1 MLGRG
6 RKGQNMLFFFF
17 FLQISFLS
25 MSMEEHCGTPLH
37 THTRT
42 GSRLVNQHTNATFFF
57 FFSVTV
63 AYNASYAFKGSLWF
77 HQGGWKNLKKL
88 LFSEEKKTLPS

>member
-1 MLGRG
+1 MLEGR
-6 RKGQNMLFFFF
+6 GQNMLFFFL

-37 THTRT
+37 THTHRILACQST
-42 GSRLVNQHTNATFFF
+42 HKCNLFF

-63 AYNASYAFKGSLWF
+63 AHNASNAFKGSLWF